1 MVVASEEVHMAL
13 NLEIHQKVEEEKVH
27 LNLDPSIHSVV
38 QDFDQMEEVE
48 WKIDEELELVVE
60 FV

>member
-1 MVVASEEVHMAL
+1 MPL
-13 NLEIHQKVEEEKVH
+13 NLEIHQKVEEKVQ

-48 WKIDEELELVVE
+48 WKIEELELVVE